1 MKDSIRNLTKTFGLH
16 PLVGFGMIA
25 VDWMMFGGEL
35 ATMELGLVVT
45 IPIGLALGLGSSL
58 IQYRSFDKGDWM
70 MALGKGAVVGILT
83 AIPTALPSVLTL
95 GGAVAGTAYKLLGSG
110 EDEDVIEGEVIE

>member
-25 VDWMMFGGEL
+25 VDWMLFGGDFF
-35 ATMELGLVVT
+35 AGIGWMVT
-45 IPIGLALGLGSSL
+45 IPLGLLLGISSVL
-58 IQYRSFDKGDWM
+58 IQKNSFDKDNPQLAW
-70 MALGKGAVVGILT
+70 GKAIVVGVLT
-83 AIPTALPSVLTL
+83 AIPTPLPSIITL
-95 GGAVAGTAYKLLGSG
+95 GGAVAGTAYKLLERG